1 MNKVSAVN
9 SREEEKGKRGE
20 KEKISSLPAFDIPF
34 VVKPSYQ
41 IRADLVKM
49 PVEAF
54 GQMHD
59 KHFVFDEQ
67 YFEYVAAKLEQLQH
81 HSELC
86 HAYASSYDEKDLI
99 QCARTIFKKLA
110 AEYSNYVS
118 VDGNIV
124 TLHLLDLR
132 LNLETFEISY
142 IKANY
147 NSANY
152 IEANYIKGRYRREL
166 PLQVYEHLTK
176 QNTLQRLWDCLALAV
191 QEDLVI
197 VRDDGEMGV
206 SELMHVCFPSHW
218 NPGERVGQSL
228 FGLHEP
234 VANNEQLLKASK
246 NTLQAMVNKGPFVRF
261 VWSLNSTDELNL
273 NPAFHT
279 HGRKKPLG
287 DDPSQWFFR
296 VERQTTLPM
305 LELQRSLFTI
315 RILIAPLPS
324 VLNDERKNLLEQ
336 AVLSMDEKLLAYKGL
351 VKQKDILL
359 EYLRR

>member
-1 MNKVSAVN
+1 MK
-9 SREEEKGKRGE
+9 
-20 KEKISSLPAFDIPF
+20 LPSFEIPF
-34 VVKPSYQ
+34 VVKPHYQ

-49 PVEAF
+49 PVELF
-54 GQMHD
+54 GHLHD

-67 YFEYVAAKLEQLQH
+67 YFKYVEAKLEQLQH

-86 HAYASSYDEKDLI
+86 HVYASDYDKKDLLE
-99 QCARTIFKKLA
+99 CAKIIFKKLA
-110 AEYSNYVS
+110 DEFPDYVS
-118 VDGNIV
+118 VDGDIV
-124 TLHLLDLR
+124 TLLLLGLR
-132 LNLETFEISY
+132 LSLETFNVEFVGVRVGGERPFAPTIVNDVCGY
-142 IKANY
+142 
-147 NSANY
+147 
-152 IEANYIKGRYRREL
+152 
-166 PLQVYEHLTK
+166 LQTQQGLK
-176 QNTLQRLWDCLALAV
+176 RIWDVLALAL

-197 VRDDGEMGV
+197 VRDDGEMGI

-228 FGLHEP
+228 VGLHEP

-273 NPAFHT
+273 NPAFHRQ
-279 HGRKKPLG
+279 GRKKPLG

-305 LELQRSLFTI
+305 PELKRSLFTI

-324 VLNDERKNLLEQ
+324 VLNDERKNLLVQ

-351 VKQKDILL
+351 VKQKEVLL
-359 EYLRR
+359 EYLRSS